1 MGERVLVLGATGF
14 IGGEVAR
21 QLRESSRLRDVV
33 HHGRSFDGRLRPI
46 DADWELLD
54 LQLASVDDI
63 VRLLR
68 RSRAEVVVNCI
79 GATSGS
85 VPELRSANVGVLD
98 KLLAALC
105 VRDVRLVH
113 LGSAAEYGSQPVG
126 VPVNEE
132 MAPRPFSDYGRAKLR
147 ATERVL
153 SLTRAAPVHATV
165 LRVFNPLG
173 AGSPR
178 STLAGRAARALA
190 LAVERGEDTVA
201 LGSLNAFRD
210 FVDVRDVAG
219 AVAAACAVPAPS
231 GRVLNVGRGE
241 AVACREVV
249 ARLACLAGFDGRIVE
264 SEGAPSS
271 SSGLPWQEADIRAIA
286 DTTGWAP
293 QHSLDD
299 AVRHLW
305 QSFVHHLWQ
314 TVER

>member
-1 MGERVLVLGATGF
+1 
-14 IGGEVAR
+14 
-21 QLRESSRLRDVV
+21 
-33 HHGRSFDGRLRPI
+33 
-46 DADWELLD
+46 
-54 LQLASVDDI
+54 
-63 VRLLR
+63 
-68 RSRAEVVVNCI
+68 
-79 GATSGS
+79 
-85 VPELRSANVGVLD
+85 
-98 KLLAALC
+98 
-105 VRDVRLVH
+105 
-113 LGSAAEYGSQPVG
+113 
-126 VPVNEE
+126 

-153 SLTRAAPVHATV
+153 MATRATPVHATV
-165 LRVFNPLG
+165 LRVFNPIG

-201 LGSLNAFRD
+201 LGSLNSFRD

-231 GRVLNVGRGE
+231 ARVLNVGRGE
-241 AVACREVV
+241 SVACREVV
-249 ARLACLAGFDGRIVE
+249 ARLASLAGFDGRIVE
-264 SEGAPSS
+264 TDGAPSS
-271 SSGLPWQEADIRAIA
+271 SSGLPWQQADIRAIA